1 MRLLQTPPPRS
12 EVIRICG
19 VRSEDVAQKL
29 FGGGKELKVED
40 VLANLGTL
48 RGVRAE
54 IQAVTVDRLLA
65 PFGST

>member
-1 MRLLQTPPPRS
+1 M
-12 EVIRICG
+12 
-19 VRSEDVAQKL
+19 RSEDVAQKL
-29 FGGGKELKVED
+29 FRGGKELKAEE

>member
-1 MRLLQTPPPRS
+1 M
-12 EVIRICG
+12 
-19 VRSEDVAQKL
+19 
-29 FGGGKELKVED
+29 ED

-65 PFGST
+65 PFGSPRKLIEIDMVATDSKHMHRKMPNGARAVRKHHRSG